1 MDNPIKKDVTIGDCR
16 LLLGD
21 CLSIMP
27 TLGKVDAVVTDPP
40 YGIGAAKKG
49 AQSSI
54 RDNPKWKA
62 ATWDNE
68 RPRKQV
74 FDKILAESGDQ
85 IIWGGNYF
93 SDYLP
98 VSSGYPKSERH
109 HIDDDPHNNAPENIM
124 ALCRSCHTI
133 EHGKRPSDEAIKMGV
148 AAAAEKR
155 RALTH
160 CRRGHSYSG
169 ENLYI
174 DSRGKRHCKECN
186 RIAKRKYR
194 AGGGRG

>member
-1 MDNPIKKDVTIGDCR
+1 MADNWKRREVIGNAT
-16 LLLGD
+16 LYLGD
-21 CLSIMP
+21 ERRKHRARGHKKALRLFP
-27 TLGKVDAVVTDPP
+27 E
-40 YGIGAAKKG
+40 IGPCEKC
-49 AQSSI
+49 
-54 RDNPKWKA
+54 
-62 ATWDNE
+62 
-68 RPRKQV
+68 
-74 FDKILAESGDQ
+74 
-85 IIWGGNYF
+85 GN
-93 SDYLP
+93 
-98 VSSGYPKSERH
+98 PKSERH